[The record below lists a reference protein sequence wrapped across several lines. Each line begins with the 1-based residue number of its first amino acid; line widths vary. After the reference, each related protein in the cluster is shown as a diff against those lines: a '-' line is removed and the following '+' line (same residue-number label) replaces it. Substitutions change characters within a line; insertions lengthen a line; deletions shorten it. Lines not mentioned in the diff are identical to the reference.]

1 MIELVADPFHQD
13 ATDLAEDARRL
24 LSELDREVPG
34 AAAASAECR
43 PALDVLETAAA
54 VQLVMDVPG
63 VPPDSLR
70 VAIRR
75 NTLLIVGAKL
85 AGRVDPA
92 ARYHMA
98 ERSYGRF
105 ARAVRIT
112 GAFDPSKAVAAVAQG
127 QLRITLPRVPERRGR
142 VVLLPVQ
149 RG

>member
-75 NTLLIVGAKL
+75 NTLLIVGAK
-85 AGRVDPA
+85 A
-92 ARYHMA
+92 
-98 ERSYGRF
+98 
-105 ARAVRIT
+105 
-112 GAFDPSKAVAAVAQG
+112 
-127 QLRITLPRVPERRGR
+127 TLSF
-142 VVLLPVQ
+142 Q
-149 RG
+149 